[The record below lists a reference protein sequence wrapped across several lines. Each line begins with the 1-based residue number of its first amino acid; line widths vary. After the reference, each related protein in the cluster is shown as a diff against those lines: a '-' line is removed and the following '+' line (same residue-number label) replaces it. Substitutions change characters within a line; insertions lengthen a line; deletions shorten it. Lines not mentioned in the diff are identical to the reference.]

1 MKKSKSL
8 IIIFSIVLLIVII
21 GVSYA
26 WLSTTIFGKK
36 EYVLKAGELDL
47 VLDESSNGL
56 MIEDD
61 LPVTD
66 EEGMAS
72 EGASFTV
79 RNNGSSDICYQIYLD
94 DSDLLEA
101 EVRVEDRFVKYG
113 IEKDNVV
120 GSAKVLSEGRMI
132 DETEIR
138 AGVSVNYRLKLWFN
152 IEEDGE
158 IAGQIF
164 RGKLRIEAIQCKSSL
179 PIMKSYAENV
189 IPTEDYHA
197 EEYRTKI
204 TNVVTKNNTMIPDNV
219 IEHWDVSEEGNDSVI
234 AYIEDNNNGG
244 YILTIGGEG
253 GILANA
259 NANYLF
265 CDFSS
270 SVT

>member
-8 IIIFSIVLLIVII
+8 LIIFSIVLLIVII

-56 MIEDD
+56 IIENEI
-61 LPVTD
+61 PVTD

-72 EGASFTV
+72 EGATFTV

-113 IEKDNVV
+113 IEKDNVI

-138 AGVSVNYRLKLWFN
+138 AGTSVNYNLKLWFN
-152 IEEDGE
+152 IEEDGD

-164 RGKLRIEAIQCKSSL
+164 RGKLRIEAVQCKAHL
-179 PIMKSYAENV
+179 PMMRAYTSDSID
-189 IPTEDYHA
+189 DYHA
-197 EEYRTKI
+197 LQYKENI

-219 IEHWDVSEEGNDSVI
+219 IEHWDVSEKGDSSGFNTSNTVDMRSMF
-234 AYIEDNNNGG
+234 AS
-244 YILTIGGEG
+244 
-253 GILANA
+253 
-259 NANYLF
+259 
-265 CDFSS
+265 CSS
-270 SVT
+270 LKHLDLSHFDTSKVTMMSNMF